1 MDKEAFFCYN
11 VFIEKTLLMKEGKF
25 MKDKRIATQVVALGG
40 LGEVGKNMYIVE
52 HDNEIIIIDAGV
64 MFPEDNL
71 LGVDYVIQDVSYLK
85 KNEHKIKALFIT
97 HGHED
102 HIGGI
107 PFLLQAIQIPV
118 IYTPKIAQDLISKKL
133 VERNIKYD
141 NFQVITP
148 ELVVKFKHFTVE
160 FINTT
165 HSIPDSFALLIKTPN
180 GNIFETGDFKFDLT
194 PIGPMADIHK
204 MAQAGLEGVTLLLS
218 DSTNALSS
226 GYSKSESAVDGTLND
241 MISKHH
247 GRVIIATFASN
258 IYRVKHIAETCRK
271 YNRKIIVFGR
281 SMENSVELAL
291 NNGLLKDRSLFID
304 ANQAKSLKR
313 NEICILCTG
322 SQGEPLAA
330 LSRIANGQHK
340 QISLLNDDL
349 VIFSSSPIP
358 GNAESIN
365 RIINKLYLKGV
376 RVFTNSEF
384 SDIHTSGH
392 AKEEELKWMLRIIK
406 PKYFMPMH
414 GEYRML
420 KRHTELGVMCGIN
433 PNNTLICSNGDVI
446 ELYNGEV
453 RKSGHIQ
460 AGDVYVDGSR
470 VGDIGSVVI
479 KDRKLMSQDGILI
492 TILNINTL
500 TRKLLLKPNVTAR
513 GFVLVNENQEL
524 MQKIE
529 RKIAEVANNFLA
541 KSPYTYT
548 DLKNQIIL
556 ELLPFINSLTGR
568 KPIILPVIMEVN
580 QA

>member
-1 MDKEAFFCYN
+1 MENKSN
-11 VFIEKTLLMKEGKF
+11 IPTRVI
-25 MKDKRIATQVVALGG
+25 ALGG
-40 LGEVGKNMYIVE
+40 LGEVGKNMYLIE
-52 HDNEIIIIDAGV
+52 HDSEILVIDAGV
-64 MFPEDNL
+64 MFPEDGL
-71 LGVDYVIQDVSYLK
+71 LGVDYVIQDISYLK
-85 KNEHKIKALFIT
+85 KNASKIKGLFIT

-107 PFLLQAIQIPV
+107 PFLLQAINIPK
-118 IYTPKIAQDLISKKL
+118 IYTPKIAKDLIEKKL
-133 VERNIKYD
+133 VEKNIKYE
-141 NFQVITP
+141 NYEIITP
-148 ELVVKFKHFTVE
+148 ELEVKTKYFNITFV
-160 FINTT
+160 NTT
-165 HSIPDSFALLIKTPN
+165 HSIPDSYAFLIKTPN
-180 GNIFETGDFKFDLT
+180 GTIFETGDFKFDLT
-194 PIGPMADIHK
+194 PVGPMADIHK
-204 MAQAGLEGVTLLLS
+204 MAQAGASGVTLLLS

-226 GYSKSESAVDGTLND
+226 GYSKSESAVDSTLND
-241 MISKHH
+241 MIGRHY

-258 IYRVKHIAETCRK
+258 IYRIKHIVETCKK

-281 SMENSVELAL
+281 SMENSIELAL
-291 NNGLLKDRSLFID
+291 NNGLINDKSLFIE
-304 ANQAKSLKR
+304 ANDAKSLKR

-340 QISLLNDDL
+340 QISLLGDDL
-349 VIFSSSPIP
+349 VIFSSNPIP

-365 RIINKLYLKGV
+365 KIINKLYLKGV
-376 RVFTNSEF
+376 KVFTNSEF
-384 SDIHTSGH
+384 SDVHTSGH

-420 KRHTELGVMCGIN
+420 KRHAEIGIDCGVKQE
-433 PNNTLICSNGDVI
+433 NTFICSNGDVL
-446 ELYNGEV
+446 ELLNGTV
-453 RKSGHIQ
+453 KKNGTVQ

-479 KDRKLMSQDGILI
+479 KDRKLMSGDGILI

-524 MQKIE
+524 MHQIE
-529 RKIAEVANNFLA
+529 KKIAEVVNNFLA
-541 KSPYTYT
+541 KGPYTYT

-556 ELLPFINSLTGR
+556 ELLPFINNLTGR

-580 QA
+580 QANN

>member
-1 MDKEAFFCYN
+1 MENKN
-11 VFIEKTLLMKEGKF
+11 
-25 MKDKRIATQVVALGG
+25 IATRVIALGG

-52 HDNEIIIIDAGV
+52 HNDEILVIDAGV

-71 LGVDYVIQDVSYLK
+71 LGVDYVIQDITYLK
-85 KNEHKIKALFIT
+85 KNADKIKGLFIT

-107 PFLLQAIQIPV
+107 PFLLGAINIPV
-118 IYTPKIAQDLISKKL
+118 IYTPKIAKDLIEKKL
-133 VERNIKYD
+133 IERNIKYE
-141 NFQVITP
+141 NYEIITP
-148 ELVVKFKHFTVE
+148 DLNVKTKYFDIS

-165 HSIPDSFALLIKTPN
+165 HSIPDSFALVIKTPN
-180 GNIFETGDFKFDLT
+180 GTIFETGDFKFDLT
-194 PIGPMADIHK
+194 PVGPMADIHK
-204 MAQAGLEGVTLLLS
+204 MAKFGSEGVTLLLS

-258 IYRVKHIAETCRK
+258 IYRIKHIVETCKK

-281 SMENSVELAL
+281 SMDNSIELAL
-291 NNGLLKDRSLFID
+291 NNGLIKDKSMFID
-304 ANQAKSLKR
+304 ANDAKSLKR

-340 QISLLNDDL
+340 QISLLGDDL

-358 GNAESIN
+358 GNAEGIN

-384 SDIHTSGH
+384 NDIHTSGH
-392 AKEEELKWMLRIIK
+392 AKEEELKWMLRIVK

-420 KRHTELGVMCGIN
+420 KRHTEIGSLCGI
-433 PNNTLICSNGDVI
+433 PEENTFICTNGDVI
-446 ELYNGEV
+446 ELINGEV
-453 RKSGHIQ
+453 KRGGKIQ

-470 VGDIGSVVI
+470 IGDIGSIVI

-500 TRKLLLKPNVTAR
+500 SRKLLLKPNVTAR

-529 RKIAEVANNFLA
+529 KKISEIVNNFLS
-541 KSPYTYT
+541 KSPYSYT

-556 ELLPFINSLTGR
+556 ELLPFINGLTGR

-580 QA
+580 QATEK

>member
-1 MDKEAFFCYN
+1 
-11 VFIEKTLLMKEGKF
+11 MKENN
-25 MKDKRIATQVVALGG
+25 IATKVVALGG

-52 HDNEIIIIDAGV
+52 HQDEIIVIDAGV
-64 MFPEDNL
+64 MFPEDSL

-85 KNEHKIKALFIT
+85 KNENKIKALFIT

-107 PFLLQAIQIPV
+107 PFLLQAINIPV
-118 IYTPKIAQDLISKKL
+118 IYTPKIAFDLINKKL
-133 VERNIKYD
+133 TERNIRYD
-141 NFQVITP
+141 NFQIINND
-148 ELVVKFKHFTVE
+148 LVVKFKHFEIE
-160 FINTT
+160 FFNTT

-194 PIGPMADIHK
+194 PIGPMTDIHR
-204 MAQAGLEGVTLLLS
+204 MAKAGSEGVTLLLS

-226 GYSKSESAVDGTLND
+226 GYSKSESSVDGTLND
-241 MISKHH
+241 MINKHH

-258 IYRVKHIAETCRK
+258 IYRIKHIAETCKK
-271 YNRKIIVFGR
+271 YNRKIIIFGR
-281 SMENSVELAL
+281 SMENSVELAV
-291 NNGLLKDRSLFID
+291 NNGLIKDKTIFID

-313 NEICILCTG
+313 HEICILCTG

-365 RIINKLYLKGV
+365 RIINKIYLKGV
-376 RVFTNSEF
+376 RVFTNTEF

-420 KRHTELGVMCGIN
+420 KRHTEIGTLCGID
-433 PNNTLICSNGDVI
+433 PKNTFICTNGDCI
-446 ELYNGEV
+446 ELLNGTV
-453 RKSGHIQ
+453 RKAGTVQ

-500 TRKLLLKPNVTAR
+500 SRKLLLKPNVTAR

-529 RKIAEVANNFLA
+529 RKIAETVNNFLA

-556 ELLPFINSLTGR
+556 ELLPYINSLTGR

>member
-1 MDKEAFFCYN
+1 MENKN
-11 VFIEKTLLMKEGKF
+11 N
-25 MKDKRIATQVVALGG
+25 IATKVIALGG
-40 LGEVGKNMYIVE
+40 LGEVGKNMYVVE
-52 HDNEIIIIDAGV
+52 HNDEILIIDAGV

-71 LGVDYVIQDVSYLK
+71 LGVDYVIQDITYLK
-85 KNEHKIKALFIT
+85 KNVDKIKGLFIT

-107 PFLLQAIQIPV
+107 PFLLQAINIPV
-118 IYTPKIAQDLISKKL
+118 IYTPKIAKDLIEKKL
-133 VERNIKYD
+133 VERNIKYE
-141 NFQVITP
+141 NYQIITP
-148 ELVVKFKHFTVE
+148 DYNVKTKYFDIS

-165 HSIPDSFALLIKTPN
+165 HSIPDSFAIVIKTPN
-180 GNIFETGDFKFDLT
+180 GTIFETGDFKFDLT
-194 PIGPMADIHK
+194 PVGPMADIHK
-204 MAQAGLEGVTLLLS
+204 MAKFGSEGVTLLLS
-218 DSTNALSS
+218 DSTNALTS

-258 IYRVKHIAETCRK
+258 IYRIKHIVESCKK
-271 YNRKIIVFGR
+271 YGRKIIVFGR
-281 SMENSVELAL
+281 SMENSIELAL
-291 NNGLLKDRSLFID
+291 NNGLINDKSMFID
-304 ANQAKSLKR
+304 ANDAKSLKR

-340 QISLLNDDL
+340 QISLLGDDL

-365 RIINKLYLKGV
+365 KIINKLYLKGV

-384 SDIHTSGH
+384 SDVHTSGH

-420 KRHTELGVMCGIN
+420 KKHTEIGILCGVD
-433 PNNTLICSNGDVI
+433 PNNTFICANGDVI
-446 ELYNGEV
+446 ELLNGEV
-453 RKSGHIQ
+453 KRGGTVQ

-529 RKIAEVANNFLA
+529 RKISEVVNASLSKA
-541 KSPYTYT
+541 PYSYL

-556 ELLPFINSLTGR
+556 ELLPFINNLTGR

>member
-1 MDKEAFFCYN
+1 MENKSN
-11 VFIEKTLLMKEGKF
+11 IPTRVI
-25 MKDKRIATQVVALGG
+25 ALGG
-40 LGEVGKNMYIVE
+40 LGEVGKNMYLIE
-52 HDNEIIIIDAGV
+52 HDSEILVIDAGV
-64 MFPEDNL
+64 MFPEDGL

-85 KNEHKIKALFIT
+85 KNASKIKGLFIT

-107 PFLLQAIQIPV
+107 PFLLQAINIPK
-118 IYTPKIAQDLISKKL
+118 IYTPKIAKDLIEKKL
-133 VERNIKYD
+133 VEKNIKFENYEI
-141 NFQVITP
+141 ITP
-148 ELVVKFKHFTVE
+148 ELEVKTKYFDITFV
-160 FINTT
+160 NTT
-165 HSIPDSFALLIKTPN
+165 HSIPDSYAFLIKTPN
-180 GNIFETGDFKFDLT
+180 GTIFETGDFKFDLT
-194 PIGPMADIHK
+194 PVGPMADIHK
-204 MAQAGLEGVTLLLS
+204 MAQAGANGVTLLLS

-226 GYSKSESAVDGTLND
+226 GYSKSESAVDSTLND
-241 MISKHH
+241 MIGRHY

-258 IYRVKHIAETCRK
+258 IYRIKHIVETCKK

-281 SMENSVELAL
+281 SMENSIELAL
-291 NNGLLKDRSLFID
+291 NNGLINDKSLFIE
-304 ANQAKSLKR
+304 ANDAKSLKR

-340 QISLLNDDL
+340 QISLLGDDL
-349 VIFSSSPIP
+349 VIFSSNPIP

-365 RIINKLYLKGV
+365 KIINKLYLKGV
-376 RVFTNSEF
+376 KVFTNSEF
-384 SDIHTSGH
+384 SDVHTSGH

-420 KRHTELGVMCGIN
+420 KRHAEIGIDCGVKQE
-433 PNNTLICSNGDVI
+433 NTFICSNGDVL
-446 ELYNGEV
+446 ELLNGTV
-453 RKSGHIQ
+453 KKNGTVQ

-479 KDRKLMSQDGILI
+479 KARKLMSGDGILI

-524 MQKIE
+524 MHQIE
-529 RKIAEVANNFLA
+529 KKIAEVVNNFLA
-541 KSPYTYT
+541 KGPYTYT

-556 ELLPFINSLTGR
+556 ELLPFINNLTGR

-580 QA
+580 QANN

>member
-1 MDKEAFFCYN
+1 MENKSN
-11 VFIEKTLLMKEGKF
+11 IPTRVI
-25 MKDKRIATQVVALGG
+25 ALGG
-40 LGEVGKNMYIVE
+40 LGEVGKNMYLIE
-52 HDNEIIIIDAGV
+52 HDSEILVIDAGV
-64 MFPEDNL
+64 MFPEDGL

-85 KNEHKIKALFIT
+85 KNASKIKGLFIT

-107 PFLLQAIQIPV
+107 PFLLQAINIPK
-118 IYTPKIAQDLISKKL
+118 IYTPKIAKDLIEKKL
-133 VERNIKYD
+133 VEKNIKYE
-141 NFQVITP
+141 NYEIITP
-148 ELVVKFKHFTVE
+148 ELEVKTKYFDITFV
-160 FINTT
+160 NTT
-165 HSIPDSFALLIKTPN
+165 HSIPDSYAFLIKTPN
-180 GNIFETGDFKFDLT
+180 GTIFETGDFKFDLT
-194 PIGPMADIHK
+194 PVGPMADIHK
-204 MAQAGLEGVTLLLS
+204 MAQAGANGVTLLLS

-226 GYSKSESAVDGTLND
+226 GYSKSESAVDSTLND
-241 MISKHH
+241 MIGRHY

-258 IYRVKHIAETCRK
+258 IYRIKHIVETCKK

-281 SMENSVELAL
+281 SMENSIELAL
-291 NNGLLKDRSLFID
+291 NNGLINDKSLFIE
-304 ANQAKSLKR
+304 ANDAKSLKR

-340 QISLLNDDL
+340 QISLLGDDL
-349 VIFSSSPIP
+349 VIFSSNPIP
-358 GNAESIN
+358 GNAEGIN
-365 RIINKLYLKGV
+365 KIINKLYLKGV
-376 RVFTNSEF
+376 KVFTNSEF
-384 SDIHTSGH
+384 SDVHTSGH

-420 KRHTELGVMCGIN
+420 KRHAEIGIDCGVKQE
-433 PNNTLICSNGDVI
+433 NTFICSNGDVL
-446 ELYNGEV
+446 ELLNGTV
-453 RKSGHIQ
+453 KKNGTVQ

-524 MQKIE
+524 MNKIE
-529 RKIAEVANNFLA
+529 KKIAEVVNNFLA
-541 KSPYTYT
+541 KGPYTYT

-556 ELLPFINSLTGR
+556 ELLPFINNLTGR

-580 QA
+580 QANN

>member
-1 MDKEAFFCYN
+1 MTVSGSPISIY
-11 VFIEKTLLMKEGKF
+11 
-25 MKDKRIATQVVALGG
+25 ALGG
-40 LGEVGKNMYIVE
+40 LCEVGKNTYCIE
-52 HDNEIIIIDAGV
+52 SESSLIIIDAGV
-64 MFPEDNL
+64 LFPGADL
-71 LGVDYVIQDVSYLK
+71 PGVDYVIPDYTKLK
-85 KNEHKIKALFIT
+85 NSRQKVKALFIT

-107 PFLLQAIQIPV
+107 PFLLQSIKIPV
-118 IYTPKIAQDLISKKL
+118 IYTPKIAKDLIEKKL
-133 VERNIKYD
+133 TERNIGYD
-141 NFQVITP
+141 NYEVIDKDYEIKT
-148 ELVVKFKHFTVE
+148 KHFNVTFV
-160 FINTT
+160 NTT
-165 HSIPDSFALLIKTPN
+165 HSIPDSYGILIKTVN
-180 GNIFETGDFKFDLT
+180 GTIFETGDWKFDLT

-204 MAQAGLEGVTLLLS
+204 MAKAGEAGVTLLLS
-218 DSTNALSS
+218 DSTNALSG

-241 MISKHH
+241 MIGKHH

-258 IYRVKHIAETCRK
+258 IYRVKHIVDTCKK
-271 YNRKIIVFGR
+271 YNRKIITFGR
-281 SMENSVELAL
+281 SMENSIELAL
-291 NNGLLKDRSLFID
+291 NNGLITDRSMFID
-304 ANQAKSLKR
+304 ANDAKSLKR

-340 QISLLNDDL
+340 QISLLGDDL
-349 VIFSSSPIP
+349 VIFSSSAIP

-376 RVFTNSEF
+376 RVFTNTEF
-384 SDIHTSGH
+384 SDVHTSGH
-392 AKEEELKWMLRIIK
+392 AKEEELKWMFRIIK

-420 KRHTELGVMCGIN
+420 KRHTEIAAMCDVPIE
-433 PNNTLICSNGDVI
+433 NTFICANGDVI
-446 ELYNGEV
+446 EILNGEV
-453 RKSGHIQ
+453 KRGSSVQ

-470 VGDIGSVVI
+470 IGDIGSVVI

-500 TRKLLLKPNVTAR
+500 TRTLLLKPNVTAR

-529 RKIAEVANNFLA
+529 KKISEIVTGFLA

-580 QA
+580 QAK

>member
-1 MDKEAFFCYN
+1 MEN
-11 VFIEKTLLMKEGKF
+11 KT
-25 MKDKRIATQVVALGG
+25 IATKVVALGG
-40 LGEVGKNMYIVE
+40 LGEVGKNMYIIE
-52 HDNEIIIIDAGV
+52 HNDELLIIDAGV

-71 LGVDYVIQDVSYLK
+71 LGVDYVIQDITYLK
-85 KNEHKIKALFIT
+85 KNVDKIKGLFIT

-107 PFLLQAIQIPV
+107 PFLLQAINIPV
-118 IYTPKIAQDLISKKL
+118 IYTPKIAKDLIEKKL
-133 VERNIKYD
+133 VERNINYNNFEIITTDLNVKTKYFD
-141 NFQVITP
+141 IS
-148 ELVVKFKHFTVE
+148 

-165 HSIPDSFALLIKTPN
+165 HSIPDSFALVIKTPN
-180 GNIFETGDFKFDLT
+180 GTIFETGDFKFDLT
-194 PIGPMADIHK
+194 PVGPMADIHK
-204 MAQAGLEGVTLLLS
+204 MAKAGDEGITLLLS

-226 GYSKSESAVDGTLND
+226 GYSKSESAVDGTIND
-241 MISKHH
+241 MISRHH

-258 IYRVKHIAETCRK
+258 IYRIKHIAESCKK
-271 YNRKIIVFGR
+271 YNRKIIIFGR

-291 NNGLLKDRSLFID
+291 NNGLITDKSLFID
-304 ANQAKSLKR
+304 ANDAKSLKR

-340 QISLLNDDL
+340 QISLLGDDL

-365 RIINKLYLKGV
+365 KIINKLYLKGV

-420 KRHTELGVMCGIN
+420 KRHTEIGVLCGVSSE
-433 PNNTLICSNGDVI
+433 NTFICSNGDVI
-446 ELYNGEV
+446 ELLNGEV
-453 RKSGHIQ
+453 RKNGTVQ
-460 AGDVYVDGSR
+460 AGDIYVDGSR

-513 GFVLVNENQEL
+513 GFVLVNVNQEL

-529 RKIAEVANNFLA
+529 RKISEVVNSFLA
-541 KSPYTYT
+541 KSPYSYT

-556 ELLPFINSLTGR
+556 ELLPFINNLTGR

-580 QA
+580 QS